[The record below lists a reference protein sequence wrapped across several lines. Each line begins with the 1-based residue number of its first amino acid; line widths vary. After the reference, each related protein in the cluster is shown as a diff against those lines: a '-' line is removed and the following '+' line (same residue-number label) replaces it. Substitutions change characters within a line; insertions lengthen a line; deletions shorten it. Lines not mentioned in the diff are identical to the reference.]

1 LKERLLGKISILFFL
16 NQKIEIGFMVEN
28 TAREIN
34 CVLCKDTYTPILGP
48 GEGEKSYRIYCSSCV
63 NWVAVGRTNPLR
75 LALRIVLGLRDE
87 ALSLAIQTCL
97 SQCSCGSNF
106 SCDSGG
112 RCQTCIDKIERETKS
127 PTSANKDFT
136 SPWNNDEMKKLQ
148 PKFLEH
154 ILGGEED
161 TENIKLKQLI
171 EKFEAGKMGAE
182 EYMEAVESLQFRESN
197 QVSVVQAWAM
207 TMDPEELFA
216 AVEDYDL
223 VERYG
228 SRIIVSI
235 ASALE
240 SSIGRPVL
248 TTLNNEMD
256 QFDQVTQQELKTFM
270 RKIGGGF

>member
-1 LKERLLGKISILFFL
+1 MTETTI
-16 NQKIEIGFMVEN
+16 
-28 TAREIN
+28 REID
-34 CVLCKDTYTPILGP
+34 CVLCKDTYVPVLGP
-48 GEGEKSYRIYCSSCV
+48 QEGEKSYRIYCSSCV

-75 LALRIVLGLRDE
+75 LSLRIALGLKGE

-97 SQCSCGSNF
+97 SACSCGSKF
-106 SCDSGG
+106 SCDAGG
-112 RCQTCIDKIERETKS
+112 RCQTCIEKIERETKS
-127 PTSANKDFT
+127 PTSGNKDFT
-136 SPWNNDEMKKLQ
+136 NPWDKDEMKKLQ
-148 PKFLEH
+148 PKFLEC
-154 ILGGEED
+154 ILGSEED
-161 TENIKLKQLI
+161 NENVNLKQLI
-171 EKFEAGKMGAE
+171 EKFEEGGMGAE

-207 TMDPEELFA
+207 TMDPEELFS

-228 SRIIVSI
+228 TRILVSI

-248 TTLNNEMD
+248 TTLNNELD
-256 QFDQVTQQELKTFM
+256 QFDEITQKELKTFM

>member
-1 LKERLLGKISILFFL
+1 MAEANS
-16 NQKIEIGFMVEN
+16 
-28 TAREIN
+28 REIN
-34 CVLCKDTYTPILGP
+34 CVLCKDTYAPVLGP
-48 GEGEKSYRIYCSSCV
+48 EEGEKSYRIYCSSCV

-75 LALRIVLGLRDE
+75 LSLRIVLGLRDE

-97 SQCSCGSNF
+97 SPCSCGSRF
-106 SCDSGG
+106 SCDAGG
-112 RCQTCIDKIERETKS
+112 RCQTCVEKIERETIS
-127 PTSANKDFT
+127 PTSSNKDFT
-136 SPWNNDEMKKLQ
+136 NPWDKGEMKKLQ
-148 PKFLEH
+148 PKLLEY
-154 ILGGEED
+154 ILGSEED
-161 TENIKLKQLI
+161 NENINLNQLI
-171 EKFEAGKMGAE
+171 EKFEAGEMDAE

-197 QVSVVQAWAM
+197 EVSVVQAWAM
-207 TMDPEELFA
+207 TMDPEELFSK
-216 AVEDYDL
+216 VEDYDL

-256 QFDQVTQQELKTFM
+256 QFDQVTQQELRTFM

>member
-1 LKERLLGKISILFFL
+1 MAKTID
-16 NQKIEIGFMVEN
+16 
-28 TAREIN
+28 REIN
-34 CVLCKDTYTPILGP
+34 CVLCKDAYTPVLGP

-63 NWVAVGRTNPLR
+63 NWIAVGRANPLR
-75 LALRIVLGLRDE
+75 LGLRIVLGLRDE

-97 SQCSCGSNF
+97 SSCSCGSNF

-112 RCQTCIDKIERETKS
+112 RCQTCIGKIERETKS
-127 PTSANKDFT
+127 SSSTNKDFT
-136 SPWNNDEMKKLQ
+136 SPWNSDEMKKLQ
-148 PKFLEH
+148 PKFLEY
-154 ILGGEED
+154 ILGSEEGA
-161 TENIKLKQLI
+161 ENLNLKQLI

-256 QFDQVTQQELKTFM
+256 QFDQITQQELRTFM

>member
-1 LKERLLGKISILFFL
+1 MTEANS
-16 NQKIEIGFMVEN
+16 
-28 TAREIN
+28 REIN
-34 CVLCKDTYTPILGP
+34 CVLCKDTYASVLGP
-48 GEGEKSYRIYCSSCV
+48 EEGEKSYRIYCSSCV

-75 LALRIVLGLRDE
+75 LSLRIVLGLRDE

-97 SQCSCGSNF
+97 SSCSCGSRF
-106 SCDSGG
+106 SCDAGG
-112 RCQTCIDKIERETKS
+112 RCQTCVEKIERETIS
-127 PTSANKDFT
+127 PTSSNKDFT
-136 SPWNNDEMKKLQ
+136 NPWDKEEMKKLQ
-148 PKFLEH
+148 PKFLEC
-154 ILGGEED
+154 ILGSEED
-161 TENIKLKQLI
+161 NENVNLNQLI
-171 EKFEAGKMGAE
+171 EKFEAGEMGAE

-197 QVSVVQAWAM
+197 EVSVVQAWAM
-207 TMDPEELFA
+207 TMDSEELFSK
-216 AVEDYDL
+216 VEDYDL

-256 QFDQVTQQELKTFM
+256 QFDQVTQQELRTFM

>member
-1 LKERLLGKISILFFL
+1 MTET
-16 NQKIEIGFMVEN
+16 
-28 TAREIN
+28 TARELN
-34 CVLCKDTYTPILGP
+34 CVLCKDAYAPVLGP
-48 GEGEKSYRIYCSSCV
+48 EEGEKTYRIYCASCV

-75 LALRIVLGLRDE
+75 LSLRIVLGLRGE

-97 SQCSCGSNF
+97 SPCSCGSKFNH
-106 SCDSGG
+106 DAGG
-112 RCQTCIDKIERETKS
+112 RCCACIEKIERETKNPIS
-127 PTSANKDFT
+127 GNKDFT
-136 SPWNNDEMKKLQ
+136 NPWGKDEMKKLQ
-148 PKFLEH
+148 PKFLEY
-154 ILGGEED
+154 ILGSEE
-161 TENIKLKQLI
+161 NNKSVNLNQLI
-171 EKFEAGKMGAE
+171 EKFEAGEMGAE

-235 ASALE
+235 ATALE

-248 TTLNNEMD
+248 TTLNNEMG
-256 QFDQVTQQELKTFM
+256 QFDQVTQQELRTFM

>member
-1 LKERLLGKISILFFL
+1 MTE
-16 NQKIEIGFMVEN
+16 
-28 TAREIN
+28 TTTREIN
-34 CVLCKDTYTPILGP
+34 CVLCKDTYAPVLGP
-48 GEGEKSYRIYCSSCV
+48 QEGEKSYRIYCSSCV

-75 LALRIVLGLRDE
+75 LGLRVVLGLRGE

-97 SQCSCGSNF
+97 SSCSCGSKF
-106 SCDSGG
+106 SCDAGG
-112 RCQTCIDKIERETKS
+112 RCQTCIEKIERETKS
-127 PTSANKDFT
+127 PTSGNKDFT
-136 SPWNNDEMKKLQ
+136 NPWDKDEMKKLQ
-148 PKFLEH
+148 PKFLEC
-154 ILGGEED
+154 ILGSEED
-161 TENIKLKQLI
+161 NENVNLKQLI
-171 EKFEAGKMGAE
+171 EKFEAGEMGAE

-197 QVSVVQAWAM
+197 EVSVVQAWAM
-207 TMDPEELFA
+207 TMDPEELFSK
-216 AVEDYDL
+216 VEDYDL

-256 QFDQVTQQELKTFM
+256 QFDQVTQQELRTFM

>member
-1 LKERLLGKISILFFL
+1 MTE
-16 NQKIEIGFMVEN
+16 
-28 TAREIN
+28 TTTREIN
-34 CVLCKDTYTPILGP
+34 CVLCKDTYVPVLGP
-48 GEGEKSYRIYCSSCV
+48 QEGEKSYRIYCSSCV

-75 LALRIVLGLRDE
+75 LSLRIVLELRDE

-97 SQCSCGSNF
+97 SSCSCGSKF
-106 SCDSGG
+106 SCDAGS
-112 RCQTCIDKIERETKS
+112 RCQTCIEKIERETKS
-127 PTSANKDFT
+127 PTSSNKDFT
-136 SPWNNDEMKKLQ
+136 NPWDKDEMKKLQ
-148 PKFLEH
+148 PKFLEY
-154 ILGGEED
+154 ILGSEED
-161 TENIKLKQLI
+161 NENVNLKQLI
-171 EKFEAGKMGAE
+171 EKFEAGEMGAE

-235 ASALE
+235 ATALE
-240 SSIGRPVL
+240 NSIGRPVL
-248 TTLNNEMD
+248 TTLDNEMG
-256 QFDQVTQQELKTFM
+256 QFDQVTQQELRTFM

>member
-1 LKERLLGKISILFFL
+1 MTET
-16 NQKIEIGFMVEN
+16 V
-28 TAREIN
+28 AREVD
-34 CVLCKDTYTPILGP
+34 CVLCKDTYTPVLGP

-63 NWVAVGRTNPLR
+63 NWVAVGRANPLR
-75 LALRIVLGLRDE
+75 LGLRIVLGLRDE

-97 SQCSCGSNF
+97 SSCSCGSSF

-112 RCQTCIDKIERETKS
+112 RCQTCIGKIERETKS
-127 PTSANKDFT
+127 SASTNKDFT
-136 SPWNNDEMKKLQ
+136 SPWNNDEMNKLQ

-154 ILGGEED
+154 ILGSEEG
-161 TENIKLKQLI
+161 TENINLKQLI

-240 SSIGRPVL
+240 GSIGRPVL
-248 TTLNNEMD
+248 TTLNNEME
-256 QFDQVTQQELKTFM
+256 QFDQITQQELRTFM